1 MTLYDFAEGNPRCLQ
16 DAANKR
22 GRVWLYRP
30 DLLQELGELGMLTGR
45 ALVEYKRLIEMRGA
59 SVNG

>member
-1 MTLYDFAEGNPRCLQ
+1 MTLYDFTEGNPRCLQ

-30 DLLQELGELGMLTGR
+30 DLLLELGELGMLTGR
-45 ALVEYKRLIEMRGA
+45 ALLEYKRLIEMKGTGT
-59 SVNG
+59 NG

>member
-30 DLLQELGELGMLTGR
+30 DLLLELGELGMLTGR
-45 ALVEYKRLIEMRGA
+45 ALLEYKRLIEMKGTGT
-59 SVNG
+59 NG

>member
-45 ALVEYKRLIEMRGA
+45 ALVEYKRLIETRGA

>member
-22 GRVWLYRP
+22 GHVWLYRP
-30 DLLQELGELGMLTGR
+30 DLLLELGELGMLTGR
-45 ALVEYKRLIEMRGA
+45 ALLEYKRLIEMKGTGT
-59 SVNG
+59 NG

>member
-45 ALVEYKRLIEMRGA
+45 ALVEYKRLIEMRGT

>member
-22 GRVWLYRP
+22 ARVWLYRP

-59 SVNG
+59 SANG

>member
-30 DLLQELGELGMLTGR
+30 DLLLELGELGMLTGR
-45 ALVEYKRLIEMRGA
+45 ALLEYKRLIEMKGTET
-59 SVNG
+59 NG

>member
-16 DAANKR
+16 DEANRR

-30 DLLQELGELGMLTGR
+30 DLLQELGELGMLTGK
-45 ALVEYKRLIEMRGA
+45 ALLEYKRMIETKGA
-59 SVNG
+59 SLNG

>member
-30 DLLQELGELGMLTGR
+30 DLLLELGELGMLTGR
-45 ALVEYKRLIEMRGA
+45 ALLEYKRLIEMKGTGT
-59 SVNG
+59 ND